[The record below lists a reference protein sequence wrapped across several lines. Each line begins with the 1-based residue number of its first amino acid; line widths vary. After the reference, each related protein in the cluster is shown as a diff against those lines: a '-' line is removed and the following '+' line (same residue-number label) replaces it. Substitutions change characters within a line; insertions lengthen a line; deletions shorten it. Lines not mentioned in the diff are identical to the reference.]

1 MRHLKLTKH
10 LDFDQNNKHS
20 ELFYMNNLIYF
31 LIIMTCGLVFSNTL
45 RAQDEAHSKDEQ
57 ARDAVAKKDTD
68 VDSEKALEEVF
79 EAASQNYSLLNS
91 GAVALNYGADYT
103 YYGDQ
108 SVRLSIEPKL
118 DTNGQQVNNATVIRS
133 ASVERSATHT
143 LINSFTF
150 DYGLF
155 NNLTLSARLPLIA
168 KYDSE
173 NDLNNYSV
181 GDVSGTIRLQPF
193 RYVPGD
199 VTHTYSLTYTA
210 KTGDSPYE
218 IDLNKTLSSG
228 SGTHSLTAGV
238 SLSQVLDPVVLF
250 GSSSV
255 RYNLP
260 IKELNQVRQGYLLR
274 KVDPGID
281 FSFSMGFSYAL
292 SYDVSLSTSFQGS
305 FNTSTTLGLESSA
318 TQELREIK
326 TGSQMSGI
334 MNFALGI
341 RMSPKNIINVNVGYG
356 VTEQAP
362 DILIG
367 VSMPILIA
375 GVKPSAS
382 N

>member
-1 MRHLKLTKH
+1 
-10 LDFDQNNKHS
+10 
-20 ELFYMNNLIYF
+20 MNNIVSFF
-31 LIIMTCGLVFSNTL
+31 LVSALTILATNSAL
-45 RAQDEAHSKDEQ
+45 AEDEANTPNKK
-57 ARDAVAKKDTD
+57 ARAAVAKKATD
-68 VDSEKALEEVF
+68 ADSEKALEEVF
-79 EAASQNYSLLNS
+79 EAASQNYSLLNA
-91 GAVALNYGADYT
+91 GAVALNYGVDYS

-108 SVRLSIEPKL
+108 SIHLTIEPKL
-118 DTNGQQVNNATVIRS
+118 DANGQQVNNASVIRS
-133 ASVERSATHT
+133 ASVARSAAHT
-143 LINSFTF
+143 LINTFTF

-155 NNLTLSARLPLIA
+155 NNLTLSARLPLVA

-173 NDLNNYSV
+173 NDLNNYSM

-193 RYVPGD
+193 QYVPGD
-199 VTHTYSLTYTA
+199 VTQTYFLTYTA
-210 KTGDSPYE
+210 KTGDSPYA
-218 IDLNKTLSSG
+218 IDLKKNLSSG
-228 SGTHSLTAGV
+228 SGTHSLSAGV

-250 GSSSV
+250 GSSSF

-274 KVDPGID
+274 KVDPGMD

-318 TQELREIK
+318 TQKLREIK

-341 RMSPKNIINVNVGYG
+341 RMSPKNIVNVNVGYG

-375 GVKPSAS
+375 GVKPSSS